1 MATVRSST
9 TAARLFLLAGL
20 VSLIVSQGRA
30 EVPLPELPLDRGRLV
45 ERYDL
50 SFRNSHY
57 DYQSIRVEG
66 SGVQISLV
74 KPTINGLR
82 VHVPP
87 KTNGSGVGLCTKFG
101 IRGDFELSV
110 SYEILDAPK
119 PSEGPGIGPE
129 VSLQSSERW
138 DEHISLSRRV
148 AAKTGD
154 ATFSSGISRSGN
166 LKTSGDVASV
176 KSSSKVG
183 RLYIARSSSTVY
195 LYAAE
200 GNGGFQKVTQTDF
213 GTGNVMFVRLSTL
226 YEGENR
232 GLDVLWKD
240 LTIRAESLP
249 RNPGQPSDGAFPSV
263 LLVAG
268 LCVLLCIIAV
278 IVGTYF
284 YRRSRS

>member
-9 TAARLFLLAGL
+9 TTARLFLLAGL
-20 VSLIVSQGRA
+20 FSPIVSQGRA
-30 EVPLPELPLDRGRLV
+30 EVPLPDLSLDRGRLA

-57 DYQSIRVEG
+57 DHQSIRVEG

-74 KPTINGLR
+74 KPTVNGLR

-119 PSEGPGIGPE
+119 PAEGPGIGPE
-129 VSLQSSERW
+129 VSLQSSDQW
-138 DEHISLSRRV
+138 YKHISLSRLA

-154 ATFSSGISRSGN
+154 ATFRSGISRSG
-166 LKTSGDVASV
+166 DVNNNADDVSI
-176 KSSSKVG
+176 KSSSKIG
-183 RLYIARSSSTVY
+183 RLYIARSGSTVY

-200 GNGGFQKVTQTDF
+200 GNGGFQKVTQADF
-213 GTGNVMFVRLSTL
+213 GTGNMMFVRLSTL
-226 YEGENR
+226 YEGANR

-240 LTIRAESLP
+240 LTVRAESLP
-249 RNPGQPSDGAFPSV
+249 RNPGQPSDGAFPSA

-268 LCVLLCIIAV
+268 ICVLLFIIAV
-278 IVGTYF
+278 IVGMYF
-284 YRRSRS
+284 YRRSIL